1 MYAPLEGRLSWRS
14 AMKKITIHTPYITLG
29 QLLKFADVIGGGG
42 EAKSYLET
50 HQTFVNDVLDQRRG
64 RKLYPG
70 DRVSIPPQLTF
81 LIQAGHEDR

>member
-1 MYAPLEGRLSWRS
+1 
-14 AMKKITIHTPYITLG
+14 MKKIMIHTPYITLG

-50 HQTFVNDVLDQRRG
+50 HQAFVNDVLDQRRG